1 MPSGLSKRHPTDPD
15 PFVAEPG
22 VAMRRDIDEA
32 LKGWPY
38 DPELD
43 EVEAREVRTR
53 DGRTVVQIRID
64 LGLLQMEL
72 DGRPDGARPRGFATY
87 LDYLRH
93 RSRIRRRR
101 RNDPVDSG
109 PSGWSMSPEHCSE
122 ADRELVQFYHRR
134 VAMLSLQHYDMA
146 LRDADHS
153 LALMDFIADF
163 GPTPDYVDR
172 HERLRG
178 GILFDRTQ
186 AAAAMALERSSPEE
200 AIDAIRDGI
209 DRLERY
215 SRELTD
221 TEELERPEFLVGPEE
236 FETPALA
243 YVDRLRRLE
252 KEVRHHFEV
261 PKTLRE
267 QLDEAV
273 QHEDYEKAARLRDQ
287 IRSRT
292 GS

>member
-1 MPSGLSKRHPTDPD
+1 
-15 PFVAEPG
+15 
-22 VAMRRDIDEA
+22 MRRDIDEA
-32 LKGWPY
+32 LRGWPY

-43 EVEAREVRTR
+43 EVEAREILAR
-53 DGRTVVQIRID
+53 DGRTVLQIRVD
-64 LGLLQMEL
+64 LGVLQMEL
-72 DGRPDGARPRGFATY
+72 DGRPDGARPRGFSTY

-93 RSRIRRRR
+93 RSKFRKKRRSQ
-101 RNDPVDSG
+101 PVETG
-109 PSGWSMSPEHCSE
+109 PVGWAMSAEHCSE

-134 VAMLSLQHYDMA
+134 VALLTLQHYDRA

-163 GPTPDYVDR
+163 GPNPDYVDR

-178 GILFDRTQ
+178 GIIFDRTQ
-186 AAAAMALERSSPEE
+186 ASAALSLERTSPEE

-209 DRLERY
+209 DRLERHARNLETEEIEEFDP
-215 SRELTD
+215 SELTG
-221 TEELERPEFLVGPEE
+221 EL
-236 FETPALA
+236 ETPALA
-243 YVDRLRRLE
+243 YVERLRRLE
-252 KEVRHHFEV
+252 SEVRHHFEV

-273 QHEDYEKAARLRDQ
+273 DQEDYEKAARLRDQ

-292 GS
+292 RS